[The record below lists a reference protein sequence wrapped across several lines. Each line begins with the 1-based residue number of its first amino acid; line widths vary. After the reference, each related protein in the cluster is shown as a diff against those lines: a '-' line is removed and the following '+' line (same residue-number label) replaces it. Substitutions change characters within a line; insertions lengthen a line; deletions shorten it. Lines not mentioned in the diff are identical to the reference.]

1 MVPTWSTPR
10 DQLPTWRGLLHAGAF
25 AVVIPASVVLVA
37 RAADGPARLAMAVY
51 GASLVLAF
59 GSSAAYH
66 RLARTERAQ
75 RVLQSLDHSSIFA
88 LIAGSYTPMCV
99 IALPRGRGV
108 PLVAALW
115 SVAVAGILL
124 KVFGFHRFRTLGY
137 WLYAVAAG
145 VAALGLPQL
154 WRAVSGTQFVLLVLG
169 GVLYI
174 AGVPVLRWGRPNPWP
189 RTFGYHEVWHAF
201 TVAAGASQLAAIA
214 LFVL

>member
-10 DQLPTWRGLLHAGAF
+10 EQLPTWRGLLHVGAL
-25 AVVIPASVVLVA
+25 ALVIPASVVLVA
-37 RAADGPARLAMAVY
+37 RAGDGPSRLAMGVY

-66 RLARTERAQ
+66 RLARTPRAQ
-75 RVLQSLDHSSIFA
+75 RVLQRLDHSSIFA
-88 LIAGSYTPMCV
+88 LIAGSYTPMC
-99 IALPRGRGV
+99 IIGLPRARGV

-115 SVAVAGILL
+115 AVALVGILL

-137 WLYAVAAG
+137 WLYAVASG
-145 VAALGLPQL
+145 VAALGLPHL
-154 WRAVSGTQFVLLVLG
+154 RERLSGVQFSLVVLG
-169 GVLYI
+169 GALYV

-201 TVAAGASQLAAIA
+201 TVAAGAAQLGAVA